1 MISVY
6 QLKPKFQNLLRPI
19 VKKLYSL
26 NVTANQ
32 VTILAM
38 LLSMIIGFTVWY
50 FSYNSFIYLILPVFL
65 FIRMALNAI
74 DGILAKEFG
83 QKSKLGGILNEL
95 GDIYSDTAIFLGLW
109 NIVCGHLVFIL
120 LIVFSIISET
130 AGILGAVV
138 GNGRRYD
145 GPMGKSDRAFVISCL
160 SILLA
165 FRIINEK
172 IVNIIFII
180 MIILLN
186 YTIFNRIKNC
196 LKESD

>member
-109 NIVCGHLVFIL
+109 NIVCNHLVFIL

-165 FRIINEK
+165 FKIINEK

>member
-83 QKSKLGGILNEL
+83 QKSKLGGILMNWE
-95 GDIYSDTAIFLGLW
+95 T
-109 NIVCGHLVFIL
+109 FIL
-120 LIVFSIISET
+120 
-130 AGILGAVV
+130 ILQ
-138 GNGRRYD
+138 
-145 GPMGKSDRAFVISCL
+145 SF
-160 SILLA
+160 
-165 FRIINEK
+165 
-172 IVNIIFII
+172 
-180 MIILLN
+180 
-186 YTIFNRIKNC
+186 
-196 LKESD
+196 

>member
-50 FSYNSFIYLILPVFL
+50 FSYNSFIYLILPLFL

>member
-50 FSYNSFIYLILPVFL
+50 FPYNSFIYLILPVFL

>member
-6 QLKPKFQNLLRPI
+6 QLKPKFQKLLCPI

-26 NVTANQ
+26 NITANQ
-32 VTILAM
+32 VTISAM
-38 LLSMIIGFTVWY
+38 LLSMIIGFIVWY

-83 QKSKLGGILNEL
+83 QKSKLGGVLNEL

-109 NIVCGHLVFIL
+109 NIVSNHFVFIL
-120 LIVFSIISET
+120 LIVFSIISEI

-138 GNGRRYD
+138 GNARRYD
-145 GPMGKSDRAFVISCL
+145 GPMGKSDRAFIISCL
-160 SILLA
+160 SILFA
-165 FRIINEK
+165 FNIIDEK
-172 IVNIIFII
+172 IINIIFII
-180 MIILLN
+180 IIILLN

>member
-6 QLKPKFQNLLRPI
+6 QLKPKFQKLLRPI

-26 NVTANQ
+26 NITANQ
-32 VTILAM
+32 VTISAM
-38 LLSMIIGFTVWY
+38 LLSMIIGFIVWY

-83 QKSKLGGILNEL
+83 QKSKLGGVLNEL

-109 NIVCGHLVFIL
+109 NIVSNHFVFIL

-138 GNGRRYD
+138 GNARRYD
-145 GPMGKSDRAFVISCL
+145 GPMGKSDRAFIISCL
-160 SILLA
+160 SILFA
-165 FRIINEK
+165 FNIIDEK
-172 IVNIIFII
+172 IINIIFII
-180 MIILLN
+180 IIILLN

>member
-109 NIVCGHLVFIL
+109 NIVCSHLVFIL

>member
-1 MISVY
+1 
-6 QLKPKFQNLLRPI
+6 
-19 VKKLYSL
+19 
-26 NVTANQ
+26 
-32 VTILAM
+32 M
-38 LLSMIIGFTVWY
+38 LLSMIIGFIVWY

-83 QKSKLGGILNEL
+83 QKSKLGGVLNEL

-109 NIVCGHLVFIL
+109 NIVSNHFVFIL

-130 AGILGAVV
+130 AGILGAGV
-138 GNGRRYD
+138 GNARRYD
-145 GPMGKSDRAFVISCL
+145 GPMGKSDRAFIISCL
-160 SILLA
+160 SILFA
-165 FRIINEK
+165 FNIIDEK
-172 IVNIIFII
+172 IINIIFII
-180 MIILLN
+180 IIILLN